1 MHVNH
6 FQKASFWK
14 GMGGIMI
21 YQAGHTIAAET
32 QNHTI
37 EVVNGYLTI
46 RGEQETLTPD
56 ETEQL
61 LDVLLIWRYGLEA
74 VSLDNLED

>member
-1 MHVNH
+1 M
-6 FQKASFWK
+6 
-14 GMGGIMI
+14 M
-21 YQAGHTIAAET
+21 YQAGHTITTVT
-32 QNHTI
+32 QDHTI

-46 RGEQETLTPD
+46 GGKQETLTPD

-74 VSLDNLED
+74 VSLDTLED